1 MRASLQLPCPSAAL
15 AVLTCRRPASPSPCR
30 RRSYVAG
37 ARPWELGA
45 PSDIAFPCATQN
57 ELEEDDALVLAA
69 NGCK

>member
-1 MRASLQLPCPSAAL
+1 MRASLHACPSSAP
-15 AVLTCRRPASPSPCR
+15 AVLTCPASPSPCR
-30 RRSYVAG
+30 RSYVVG
-37 ARPWELGA
+37 ARPWALGA